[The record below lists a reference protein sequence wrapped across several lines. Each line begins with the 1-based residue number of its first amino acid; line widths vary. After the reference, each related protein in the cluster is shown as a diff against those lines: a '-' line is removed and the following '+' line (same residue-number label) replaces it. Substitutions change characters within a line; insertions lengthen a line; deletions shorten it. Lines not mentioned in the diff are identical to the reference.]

1 MRVLFLVGTAL
12 LFLGACAPKASPDS
26 EKWVGSWAT
35 SPQLVEP
42 HNMAP
47 EPGLSNNTLRQ
58 IVRISLGGDSI
69 RLRFSNEFSNEA
81 VTFLGAEV
89 ALSAGASAIVP
100 GSSKQLLFNG
110 EASATIPAGGVLVSD
125 ALAFSMEPRS
135 DLSITI
141 SFGNVPADVTGHPG
155 SRTTS
160 FLVEGQQLGLDSL
173 PNAIP
178 TDHWYLISGLDV
190 KAPEKAGAIV
200 TLGNSITDGRGSGT
214 NLQNRWP
221 DILAERLQERPE
233 TQHIAVLNH
242 GIGGNCVLK
251 PCLGPAAV
259 DRFERDVLGQTGVRW
274 LIILIGVNDLGQT
287 PDAEAALAVAD
298 GLIEAFSEII
308 DKAKA
313 QGIKVYGAPILPF
326 GESFYDAP
334 HKQPARLKV
343 NDWIRNSGKFDA
355 VIDFDLALAD
365 PENPGVLLPD
375 VHTGDFLHPNEYGYR
390 LMGEFV
396 DLNLFTE

>member
-1 MRVLFLVGTAL
+1 MGTAL
-12 LFLGACAPKASPDS
+12 IFLGACVPKASPDS

-58 IVRISLGGDSI
+58 IVRVSLGGDSI

-89 ALSAGASAIVP
+89 ALSAGGDAIVP
-100 GSSKQLLFNG
+100 ETSQALLFNG
-110 EASATIPAGGVLVSD
+110 EASATIPAGEVLLSD
-125 ALAFSMEPRS
+125 PMAFPLKPRS

-160 FLVEGQQLGLDSL
+160 FLVEGQQLGLDAL

-298 GLIEAFSEII
+298 GLIEAFSEMI

>member
-1 MRVLFLVGTAL
+1 MGTAL

-221 DILAERLQERPE
+221 DILAERLQERTE

-298 GLIEAFSEII
+298 GLIEAFSEMI

-313 QGIKVYGAPILPF
+313 QGITVYGAPILPF

-396 DLNLFTE
+396 DLDLFIE

>member
-1 MRVLFLVGTAL
+1 VGTAL
-12 LFLGACAPKASPDS
+12 LFLGACVPKASPDS

-58 IVRISLGGDSI
+58 IVRVSLGGDSI

-89 ALSAGASAIVP
+89 ALSAGGDAIVP
-100 GSSKQLLFNG
+100 ETSQALLFNG
-110 EASATIPAGGVLVSD
+110 EASATIPAGEVLLSD
-125 ALAFSMEPRS
+125 PMAFPLKPRS

-141 SFGNVPADVTGHPG
+141 SFGAVPSDVTGHPG

-160 FLVEGQQLGLDSL
+160 FLVEGQQLGLDAL

-298 GLIEAFSEII
+298 GLIEAFSEMI

>member
-1 MRVLFLVGTAL
+1 MRAFFLVGTAL

-298 GLIEAFSEII
+298 GLIEAFSEMI

-313 QGIKVYGAPILPF
+313 QGITVYGAPILPF

>member
-1 MRVLFLVGTAL
+1 MRTLFLVGTAL

-298 GLIEAFSEII
+298 GLIEAFSEMI

>member
-1 MRVLFLVGTAL
+1 MRALFLVGTAL
-12 LFLGACAPKASPDS
+12 IFLGACVPKASPDS

-58 IVRISLGGDSI
+58 IVRVSLGGDSI

-89 ALSAGASAIVP
+89 ALSAGGDAIVP
-100 GSSKQLLFNG
+100 ETSQALLFNG
-110 EASATIPAGGVLVSD
+110 EASATIPAGEVLLSD
-125 ALAFSMEPRS
+125 PMAFPLKPRS

-141 SFGNVPADVTGHPG
+141 SFGAVPSDVTGHPG

-160 FLVEGQQLGLDSL
+160 FLIEGQQLGLDAL

-298 GLIEAFSEII
+298 GLIEAFSEMI

-313 QGIKVYGAPILPF
+313 QGITVYGAPILPF

>member
-1 MRVLFLVGTAL
+1 MRALFLVGTAL

-298 GLIEAFSEII
+298 GLIEAFSEMI

-313 QGIKVYGAPILPF
+313 QGITVYGAPILPF

-396 DLNLFTE
+396 DLDLFIE

>member
-1 MRVLFLVGTAL
+1 MGTAL
-12 LFLGACAPKASPDS
+12 LFLGACAPKVSPDS

-160 FLVEGQQLGLDSL
+160 FLVEGQQLGLDAL

-233 TQHIAVLNH
+233 TQHVAVLNH

-298 GLIEAFSEII
+298 GLIEAYSEMI

-396 DLNLFTE
+396 DLDLFIE